1 MENYSKW
8 TITDKE
14 KEKYIDALSNELI
27 MLRNKA
33 EVSQEELSYLIGVSR
48 QTYGSIERKNR
59 KMSWST
65 YLALLMFYD
74 YNKKT
79 HHVLRAIGAFP
90 HEIIKRFNDGEEN
103 INLDAG
109 TFLGDGS
116 QSIINKLDSQALHSI
131 RTMIMLEY
139 ARCTQIPG
147 DAVIKAFDGIAFTN
161 PIDADDEK
169 AADAL
174 KSIKESK
181 SKQ

>member
-1 MENYSKW
+1 MVKEMIIMVNFAKW
-8 TITDKE
+8 AITDKE
-14 KEKYIDALSNELI
+14 KEKYIEALSNELI

-33 EVSQEELSYLIGVSR
+33 GVSQEELSYIIGVSR

-90 HEIIKRFNDGEEN
+90 HDIIKRFNEGEEN
-103 INLDAG
+103 INLDVG

-116 QSIINKLDSQALHSI
+116 QSIINKLDKAALHSI
-131 RTMIMLEY
+131 RSMIMLEY

-147 DAVIKAFDGIAFTN
+147 DAVIKAFDGIEFTN
-161 PIDADDEK
+161 PIEIENIA
-169 AADAL
+169 
-174 KSIKESK
+174 KED
-181 SKQ
+181 